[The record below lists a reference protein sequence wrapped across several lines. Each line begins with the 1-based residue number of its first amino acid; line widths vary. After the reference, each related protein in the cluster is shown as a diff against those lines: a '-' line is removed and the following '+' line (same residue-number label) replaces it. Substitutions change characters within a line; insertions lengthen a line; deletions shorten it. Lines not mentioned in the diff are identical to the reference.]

1 MPNILMG
8 REASF
13 VKRIIALLLAF
24 LLMMS
29 VCPVMAE
36 AADDPLTVRRLSD
49 EEIAALD
56 RCTPGEVRAAI
67 ATLADA
73 RAYLNRRYPSL
84 WHDAGTCFYPE
95 DPCLLY
101 HAASYFM
108 HDAEA
113 IIGRCDIAT
122 LTTWL
127 LNDDMDICGVY
138 AVGDGVVTRAVNRV
152 ALNGEYAY
160 IDMVRGMD
168 ADEMSQL
175 ASEPPLPE
183 ARCESHADYIALL
196 LADET
201 LHSQITAIATESNG
215 WGLST
220 YTENG
225 FRTFAALN
233 CDYSDDARRM
243 TAEEY
248 DAWRYGH
255 IQPENIGQY
264 EISQVLGGATLTPDE
279 ARALVGAEPEAVQAA
294 VSTAADVLMY
304 MLAARIMDSHG
315 DRVAEVDGQYWHYNM
330 SAQEVMASRTG
341 NCGSCANLARY
352 LLDGDYDEVGIM
364 LQAYEPG
371 NGGGHVYNYIL
382 QDGKYTIIDY
392 SWYIFGD
399 YRVENDFPALQMTG
413 LDSLE
418 SAAAQCL
425 QLYGGVSLLLAH
437 STTGRHYPNIF
448 GDESGLGNVYVIP
461 EGAVYTLLYSDAGNG
476 GYALTEA
483 PLDVAGHPELSWE
496 TF

>member
-1 MPNILMG
+1 M
-8 REASF
+8 
-13 VKRIIALLLAF
+13 KRITALLLAL
-24 LLMMS
+24 LLMIC
-29 VCPVMAE
+29 VCPAPAG
-36 AADDPLTVRRLSD
+36 AADDPLTLRRLSD

-56 RCTPGEVRAAI
+56 HCTPEEVRAAVS
-67 ATLADA
+67 TVADA

-84 WHDAGTCFYPE
+84 WHDAGTSFYPE
-95 DPCLLY
+95 DPCQLY
-101 HAASYFM
+101 HGASYFL
-108 HDAEA
+108 HDAQF
-113 IIGRCDIAT
+113 ITGRCDIAT
-122 LTTWL
+122 IATWL

-138 AVGDGVVTRAVNRV
+138 AVGDGVVTRAVNRI
-152 ALNGEYAY
+152 ALDGEYVY

-168 ADEMSQL
+168 ADAMSQL
-175 ASEPPLPE
+175 ESEPPLPE
-183 ARCESHADYIALL
+183 ARCGSHEDYIALL

-201 LHSQITAIATESNG
+201 LRSQISAIATEANG

-220 YTENG
+220 YTEYG
-225 FRTFAALN
+225 FRTFATLQ
-233 CDYSDDARRM
+233 CDYADTSRRM

-248 DAWRYGH
+248 DARRYGH

-264 EISQVLGGATLTPDE
+264 EISRVLGGATLTPDE

-304 MLAARIMDSHG
+304 MLAARITDAHG
-315 DRVAEVDGQYWHYNM
+315 DRVAEVDGRTWHYNM
-330 SAQEVMASRTG
+330 SAEEVMASRTG

-399 YRVENDFPALQMTG
+399 YRAENDFPALQMTG

-418 SAAAQCL
+418 QAAAQCL

-437 STTGRHYPNIF
+437 STSGRHYPNIF
-448 GDESGLGNVYVIP
+448 GDESDLGNVYIIP
-461 EGAVYTLLYSDAGNG
+461 EGVSYTLLYSDADRG
-476 GYALTEA
+476 GYTLAEA
-483 PLDVAGHPELSWE
+483 PLDVALHPELDWR
-496 TF
+496 TFR